1 MAASEKSNDVSSSV
15 SLNSTIRNSTEK
27 NKKEKMKTAE
37 NELSSASLLGNGVK
51 VYIAYGIDVFTSK
64 LSPKSSIVELGEN
77 LAQPTIETSAQ
88 MRMWVFG
95 SYQAGNADCL
105 SVEYYL
111 LCFHNLRRYGAGM
124 DYALLVIS
132 YVTGLFQIAVLFGCS
147 GPQDPVQCTSK
158 LSNCTVTNAYG
169 AFSDRSLC
177 RAASVIY
184 PTREEEVVAAVAQ
197 AAMNKR
203 KMKVVSGYSHSLPKL
218 VCPGGDE
225 GLLIS
230 TRYFNRILSVDASA
244 MVMTVESGAMLREV
258 IDAAAQSR
266 LALPQTPYYWGLS
279 IGGLLATGAH
289 GSGMWGTSCSV
300 HEYVVGLR
308 IVTPASPSE
317 GYAKIRTLCSDHP
330 DMNAAKL
337 SLGVLGVI
345 SQVTLRLQPLFKRS
359 ITNLVS
365 DDTDLGD
372 KAVTFGDQHEFGHIL
387 WYPNQR
393 KAVYRI
399 DDRISSNASAN
410 GRIDFF
416 QSAPASA
423 LVSLRSTEE
432 SHEATGNID
441 GKCEDA
447 RLIMSR
453 LVTLGYGLMND
464 DKSFTG
470 YPVVGF
476 HNRLQAYGSCLDSPE
491 DGVQTSCRWDPRV
504 KGVFFHQTTFTV
516 GLSKVKDFIRDVQ
529 TLRDITPKAMCGLEM
544 FSGILM
550 RYVKASTAYLGA
562 QEDGIDFDAT
572 YFRSRDPTTPRL
584 YEDFMEEVEQLGLF
598 KYGGTPHWGKNRN
611 LAFDGVIR
619 KFDKRAEFLRV
630 KQELD
635 PLGLFSSEW
644 TDQILG
650 IEGKAS
656 ILKEGCALDGLCV
669 CSEDLHCAPRKGYY
683 CRPGKVYTDARV
695 CTRLTGS
702 H

>member
-1 MAASEKSNDVSSSV
+1 MT
-15 SLNSTIRNSTEK
+15 LNSRTLHIQSDAADHKIQFNAHPGCR
-27 NKKEKMKTAE
+27 
-37 NELSSASLLGNGVK
+37 
-51 VYIAYGIDVFTSK
+51 IA
-64 LSPKSSIVELGEN
+64 
-77 LAQPTIETSAQ
+77 
-88 MRMWVFG
+88 R
-95 SYQAGNADCL
+95 
-105 SVEYYL
+105 
-111 LCFHNLRRYGAGM
+111 
-124 DYALLVIS
+124 
-132 YVTGLFQIAVLFGCS
+132 

-169 AFSDRSLC
+169 TFSDRSLC
-177 RAASVIY
+177 RAADVIY

-197 AAMNKR
+197 ASMNKR
-203 KMKVVSGYSHSLPKL
+203 KMKVVSRYSHSLPKL
-218 VCPGGDE
+218 VCPGGNE

-244 MVMTVESGAMLREV
+244 MVMTVEGGAMLREV
-258 IDAAAQSR
+258 IDAAAQSG

-289 GSGMWGTSCSV
+289 GSGMWRTSCSV
-300 HEYVVGLR
+300 HEYVVRLR

-330 DMNAAKL
+330 DMNAAKI

-345 SQVTLRLQPLFKRS
+345 SQVVRANPQIPTCVNRNFDSRIVVDLIDRKVTLRLQPLLKRS
-359 ITNLVS
+359 ITNLAS

-372 KAVTFGDQHEFGHIL
+372 NAVTFGDQHEFGHIL

-393 KAVYRI
+393 KVVYRI
-399 DDRISSNASAN
+399 DDRISSNASGN

-423 LVSLRSTEE
+423 SVSLRSTEE

-453 LVTLGYGLMND
+453 HVTMGYGLMND
-464 DKSFTG
+464 DKSFAG

-491 DGVQTSCRWDPRV
+491 DGVQTSCGWDPRV

-544 FSGILM
+544 FGGILM

-562 QEDGIDFDAT
+562 QEDGIDFDVT

-630 KQELD
+630 KQKLD

-656 ILKEGCALDGLCV
+656 ILKEGCALEGLCV
-669 CSEDLHCAPRKGYY
+669 CSEDLHCAPRNGYY

-695 CTRLTGS
+695 CARLRGS